1 MFNKSKKMKHKTK
14 KGTSISR
21 RVILPLLGS
30 TLLLPILGFGKSS
43 VDEITIPD
51 ENEEY
56 QTLLKPDGTAV
67 RVKVSAVKNAKIIQ
81 KNISNESFL
90 SWLGRKL

>member
-1 MFNKSKKMKHKTK
+1 MDEKTK
-14 KGTSISR
+14 KGTQISR
-21 RVILPLLGS
+21 RGILPLLGS
-30 TLLLPILGFGKSS
+30 TLLLPILGFGKTSTI
-43 VDEITIPD
+43 DEITFPD

-67 RVKVSAVKNAKIIQ
+67 RVKVSTVKNSKIIQ

-90 SWLGRKL
+90 NWLGRKL

>member
-1 MFNKSKKMKHKTK
+1 MDEKIK
-14 KGTSISR
+14 KGTQISR
-21 RVILPLLGS
+21 RGILPILGS
-30 TLLLPILGFGKSS
+30 TLLLPFLGFGKTSTI
-43 VDEITIPD
+43 DEITVPD

-67 RVKVSAVKNAKIIQ
+67 RVKVNTVKNSKIIQ

-90 SWLGRKL
+90 NWLGRKF

>member
-1 MFNKSKKMKHKTK
+1 MNEKTK
-14 KGTSISR
+14 KGVQISR
-21 RVILPLLGS
+21 RGILPLLGS
-30 TLLLPILGFGKSS
+30 TLLLPLIGFGKTSTI
-43 VDEITIPD
+43 DEIVTPD

-67 RVKVSAVKNAKIIQ
+67 RVKVSTVKNSKIIQ
-81 KNISNESFL
+81 KNVSNESFL

>member
-1 MFNKSKKMKHKTK
+1 MDNKTK
-14 KGTSISR
+14 KESQISR
-21 RVILPLLGS
+21 RGILPLLGS
-30 TLLLPILGFGKSS
+30 TLLLPFLGFGKTSIA
-43 VDEITIPD
+43 DEIILPE

-67 RVKVSAVKNAKIIQ
+67 KVKVSTVKNSKIIQ

>member
-1 MFNKSKKMKHKTK
+1 MDNKTK
-14 KGTSISR
+14 KGTQISR
-21 RVILPLLGS
+21 RGILPLLGS
-30 TLLLPILGFGKSS
+30 TLLLPFLGFGKTSIA
-43 VDEITIPD
+43 DETILPE

-67 RVKVSAVKNAKIIQ
+67 RVKVSTVKNSKIIQ

>member
-1 MFNKSKKMKHKTK
+1 MNQKTK
-14 KGTSISR
+14 KGTQISR
-21 RVILPLLGS
+21 RGILPLLGS
-30 TLLLPILGFGKSS
+30 TLLLPFLGFGKTSIA
-43 VDEITIPD
+43 DEIIVPE

-67 RVKVSAVKNAKIIQ
+67 RVKVSAVKNSKIIQ

-90 SWLGRKL
+90 NWLGRKL